1 VSDADSW
8 TDLSRNV
15 HRFAETQGGH
25 VTWAQLLETGM
36 TTRTAT
42 RWIARGHLIRVYHGV
57 YAVGHLQNNPIN
69 RAHAALLAGGPRC
82 GLAGAAAMVLWGQWK
97 RWPDPL
103 EIVIAEN
110 RRPSGL
116 IVHHS
121 KTLLKRD
128 IAIVDGLRVTSPA
141 RTALDMAP
149 RLSESQL
156 TRTVNDLR
164 LTNVLT
170 MRALDDVVARNPR
183 YAGAPLLRP
192 LIETAQREPTRSE
205 LEDAFLALVRRYD
218 LPVPEINVHV
228 AGYRVD
234 ALFPDHSLVVE
245 LDGWGSHKSR
255 YAFNRDRRQDADI
268 LAATGMP
275 TVRLPYDD
283 TLNHHA
289 ETAER
294 LKRLLRR
301 RNPLPDQPDTDDS
314 DEGACDA

>member
-1 VSDADSW
+1 
-8 TDLSRNV
+8 
-15 HRFAETQGGH
+15 
-25 VTWAQLLETGM
+25 
-36 TTRTAT
+36 
-42 RWIARGHLIRVYHGV
+42 LIRVYRGV
-57 YAVGHLQNNPIN
+57 YAVGHLQCNPIN

-82 GLAGAAAMVLWGQWK
+82 GLAGAAAMVLWGQWR

-116 IVHHS
+116 VVRHS

-128 IAIVDGLRVTSPA
+128 ITVVDGLRVTSAA
-141 RTALDMAP
+141 RTVLDMAP

-156 TRTVNDLR
+156 TRAVNDLR
-164 LTNVLT
+164 LKKVLS
-170 MRALDDVVARNPR
+170 MPALADVVDRNPR

-205 LEDAFLALVRRYD
+205 LEDAFLKLMRKYH
-218 LPVPEINVHV
+218 LPMPEINVHV
-228 AGYRVD
+228 AGYRID
-234 ALFPDHSLVVE
+234 ALFPDHRLVVE

-283 TLNHHA
+283 TLKRHA

-294 LKRLLRR
+294 LRRLLRR
-301 RNPLPDQPDTDDS
+301 RRDPLHDQADTDDS
-314 DEGACDA
+314 DERASDA